1 MMEFKYTDILSA
13 NKKQLKELDG
23 EQPYRIRIL
32 SNITCNQLGEILKY
46 NLYMSRI
53 SAIVEIGEYDNIV
66 QDSQS
71 CDGYDLVVVH
81 YDLMT
86 ILEKRKDFVES
97 FSETDL
103 SSFVSSVKSELGFI
117 FCNLQRLPSVIVS
130 SFSDAAIY
138 QNAVT
143 NTKMFEIVN
152 ELNRFVYGYD
162 QTNLKIV
169 NIGTILGR
177 VGIANAVNVKL
188 YALSKT
194 LYSAKFW
201 MEYSYAI
208 APLICK
214 VKGKLKKAV
223 IFDCDNTLWKG
234 ILGEDGFDGID
245 MSVSSKIGYYY
256 SKVQQIAHWLA
267 RQGVII
273 GLCSKNNLND
283 VEEIIENHPDFI
295 LSNDDIVIKKVNW
308 IDKAT
313 NIKQIA
319 SDLNIGTDSIVFID
333 DSDFEISL
341 INQELPEVLTF
352 QVPANIIN
360 YPDQLLDIV
369 NRYFVLE
376 GSQADMERTLQ
387 YKQQAMRTEEKSKYT
402 SIDSYL
408 ESLNLHVL
416 IRENDT
422 AAIKRIAQL
431 TQKTNQF
438 NVTTYRYTEEQI
450 KDFMNNHKV
459 LSVSVSDKFGDS
471 GMTGVVI
478 YTLENDVAVIDSFIM
493 SCRIM
498 GRNIEKAIMNYVI
511 DTLEKQGVVKVVA
524 KYVPTKKNMPVK
536 DLYDMFNFSI
546 TAEYSGEKGYE
557 LLVCEYKKQNVDYI
571 KIN

>member
-1 MMEFKYTDILSA
+1 MIEFKYTDILSA
-13 NKKQLKELDG
+13 NKKLSKELNG
-23 EQPYRIRIL
+23 EHPYKIRVL
-32 SNITCNQLGEILKY
+32 SNITCNQLSEILKY
-46 NLYMSRI
+46 NLYTSRI
-53 SAIVEIGEYDNIV
+53 SAIVEMGEYDNIV
-66 QDSQS
+66 QDSQY
-71 CDGYDLVVVH
+71 CDGNDLIVVH

-86 ILEKRKDFVES
+86 ILEKRKDFVENL
-97 FSETDL
+97 SETDL
-103 SSFVSSVKSELGFI
+103 SSFVSFIKNELSFI
-117 FCNLQRLPSVIVS
+117 FYNLQHSPLVIVN
-130 SFSDAAIY
+130 SFSDMAIY
-138 QNAVT
+138 QNAVID
-143 NTKMFEIVN
+143 TKMFEIVN
-152 ELNRFVYGYD
+152 ELNRFIYAYN
-162 QTNLKIV
+162 QTNLRIV

-177 VGIANAVNVKL
+177 IGVENAINIKL
-188 YALSKT
+188 YTLSKT
-194 LYSAKFW
+194 LYTAKFW
-201 MEYSYAI
+201 VEYSYVI

-245 MSVSSKIGYYY
+245 MSVSSKEGYYY

-267 RQGVII
+267 NQGVII
-273 GLCSKNNLND
+273 GLCSKNNPND

-295 LSNDDIVIKKVNW
+295 LSNDNIVIKKVNW
-308 IDKAT
+308 TDKAS

-319 SDLNIGTDSIVFID
+319 SDLNIGTDSIIFVD

-341 INQELPEVLTF
+341 INQELPEVLTL
-352 QVPANIIN
+352 QVPHNIFV
-360 YPDQLLDIV
+360 YPNQLLDII

-376 GSQADMERTLQ
+376 ESQADMARTLQ
-387 YKQQAMRTEEKSKYT
+387 YKQQAMRTEEMGKYK

-408 ESLNLHVL
+408 ESLDLHIL

-422 AAIKRIAQL
+422 TGIERIAQL

-459 LSVSVSDKFGDS
+459 LSISVSDKFGDS
-471 GMTGVVI
+471 GMTGAVI
-478 YTLENDVAVIDSFIM
+478 YTLEGDMAIINSFIM

-498 GRNIEKAIMNYVI
+498 GRNIEKAIMNYI
-511 DTLEKQGVVKVVA
+511 IETLQKQGVIKVVA
-524 KYVPTKKNMPVK
+524 KYIPTKKNMPVK

-546 TAEYSGEKGYE
+546 IDEHSGEKDYE
-557 LLVCEYKKQNVDYI
+557 LSIGEYKKQNVDYI